1 VRPLELDLEGFRSY
15 RAPTTFDFQDRGL
28 FGIVG
33 PTGAGKSS
41 VLDALIYSL
50 YGRTPQ
56 IGKDTKKLITSG
68 ASTARVRL
76 VFDVDGATWEV
87 LRVLRR
93 EGPSQVILKR
103 LGEGTPDTAGERAVN
118 DRIAGIVGLDFDAFC
133 SSVTLPQ
140 GEFDRFLKATPS
152 DRSKILKRIFRYER
166 VDAMKDLA
174 KQRVAAIDVELKAVQ
189 AELSALP
196 TEPEALLADLEAKR
210 LEREE
215 RVTALRDGAAGFAAA
230 RVVVAAAEEHLK
242 DIARRSEQV
251 GATVA
256 QVPAAAALEAL
267 AADEDA
273 GLARAAAAEAA
284 LEAARR
290 RAEAAEAA
298 AAQREAE
305 LGGEALAQARDLSSR
320 RVRTLAGA
328 AGRRETVAAL
338 KVAAGR
344 AADALEV
351 QKRAAATA
359 EEAAEAA
366 QRELHAARQ
375 SHAAHFLREDLRPG
389 EPCPVC
395 AQEVTV
401 LPEGGPV
408 PAALE
413 TAEKAAA
420 AAARAA
426 KEQAA
431 RGAALLGAASSAFA
445 KLQAAE
451 EEMAAATKELAE
463 LDVALVSLLGAG
475 VEAIAEVARRE
486 SVIGAAVNEAT
497 AARKEAEIAAEA
509 ARAAHRSLEAA
520 AAKRRQL
527 AGELIRISTILGVEG
542 PGIEDEAAILAG
554 AAKRAR
560 DAGAALLEEQARLRR
575 EVLADEAA
583 SRDVL
588 ARLRE
593 RLGLGP
599 RDQIEDALQAASEAV
614 GALGERIEQA
624 RQAIEQQGILEA
636 RIVEIQ
642 ARRGTYQRLVADLT
656 DAKFIAY
663 LLDADRQ
670 RLADVGSEKLFQLT
684 GRYRFDDEGQFHLL
698 DLANDVVRSPDTLS
712 GGETFLASLALALA
726 LAEAVSEG
734 GSRLDCFFLDEG
746 FGSLDAASLDLAI
759 DGVESLAL
767 PGRLIGVI
775 SHVGGVQARLD
786 DLIVLEKANDGST
799 IVIQTEGPIAYP
811 TGSI

>member
-1 VRPLELDLEGFRSY
+1 MRPLELALEGFRSY
-15 RAPTTFDFQDRGL
+15 RTPTTFDFQDRGL

-50 YGRTPQ
+50 YGKTPQ

-68 ASTARVRL
+68 AGTARVRL
-76 VFDVDGATWEV
+76 VFDVDGTSWEV

-103 LGEGTPDTAGERAVN
+103 LGEGTPDMSGERAVN

-140 GEFDRFLKATPS
+140 GEFDRFLKATPT

-174 KQRVAAIDVELKAVQ
+174 KQRVATIDVELKAVQ
-189 AELSALP
+189 AELLALP
-196 TEPEALLADLEAKR
+196 PEPEALLAGLEALR
-210 LEREE
+210 IERDA
-215 RVTALRDGAAGFAAA
+215 RVTALREGAAAFSAAQA
-230 RVVVAAAEEHLK
+230 VVAAAEEHLLE
-242 DIARRSEQV
+242 IARRSELVEKAVTQI
-251 GATVA
+251 
-256 QVPAAAALEAL
+256 PAVSLLEAM
-267 AADEDA
+267 AAEEDS
-273 GLARAAAAEAA
+273 GLARFAAAEAA
-284 LEAARR
+284 LDEARH

-298 AAQREAE
+298 AAHKESE
-305 LGGEALAQARDLSSR
+305 VGGEALALARDLSSR
-320 RVRTLAGA
+320 RVRTVAEA
-328 AGRRETVAAL
+328 AGRREDVARR
-338 KVAAGR
+338 KAAAAR
-344 AADALEV
+344 AAQALEV
-351 QKRAAATA
+351 QKQAAATA
-359 EEAAEAA
+359 EEASAGAQRVLRAA
-366 QRELHAARQ
+366 QEG
-375 SHAAHFLREDLRPG
+375 HAAHLLRAELRPG

-401 LPEGGPV
+401 VPDGGPV
-408 PAALE
+408 PEALDAADQAAT
-413 TAEKAAA
+413 TAVRV
-420 AAARAA
+420 ARDQAA
-426 KEQAA
+426 KAE
-431 RGAALLGAASSAFA
+431 ALLGAASSAFA

-451 EEMAAATKELAE
+451 EEMAAATKEIAE
-463 LDVALVSLLGAG
+463 LDEALARLLGAG
-475 VEAIAEVARRE
+475 VDAAAEVARRE
-486 SVIGAAVNEAT
+486 ALIAEAARDAG
-497 AARKEAEIAAEA
+497 AARKGAEAAAEA
-509 ARAAHRSLEAA
+509 ARAAQRLLETSAG
-520 AAKRRQL
+520 KRRQL
-527 AGELIRISTILGVEG
+527 AAELIRISTILGIEG

-560 DAGAALLEEQARLRR
+560 DAGVAMLGEQARLRA
-575 EVLADEAA
+575 EVVAGEAE

-588 ARLRE
+588 AGLRE
-593 RLGLGP
+593 RLGLGL
-599 RDQIEDALQAASEAV
+599 RERIEDALQAASEAV
-614 GALGERIEQA
+614 GALGQRIEQA
-624 RQAIEQQGILEA
+624 RQAIEQQAVLEV
-636 RIVEIQ
+636 RTVEIQ
-642 ARRGTYQRLVADLT
+642 GRRGVYQRLTVDLT

-670 RLADVGSEKLFQLT
+670 RLASVGSEKLFQLT

-799 IVIQTEGPIAYP
+799 IVVQTEGPIAYP

>member
-1 VRPLELDLEGFRSY
+1 VRPLELALEGFRSY
-15 RAPTTFDFQDRGL
+15 RTPTTFDFQDRGL

-50 YGRTPQ
+50 YGKTPQ

-68 ASTARVRL
+68 AGVARVRL
-76 VFDVDGATWEV
+76 VFDVDGTSWEV

-103 LGEGTPDTAGERAVN
+103 LGEGTPDTSGERAVN
-118 DRIAGIVGLDFDAFC
+118 DRIADIVGLDFDAFC

-140 GEFDRFLKATPS
+140 GEFDRFLKATPT
-152 DRSKILKRIFRYER
+152 DRSRILKRIFRYER
-166 VDAMKDLA
+166 VDAMRDLA
-174 KQRVAAIDVELKAVQ
+174 KQRVAGIDVELKAVQ
-189 AELSALP
+189 AELLALP
-196 TEPEALLADLEAKR
+196 PEPEALLAHLEAQR
-210 LEREE
+210 IDRDA
-215 RVTALRDGAAGFAAA
+215 RVNALREGVAAFSAAQA
-230 RVVVAAAEEHLK
+230 VVAAAEEHLLE
-242 DIARRSEQV
+242 IARRSELV
-251 GATVA
+251 ERTVT
-256 QVPAAAALEAL
+256 QIPAVSVLEAL
-267 AADEDA
+267 AAEEDS
-273 GLARAAAAEAA
+273 GLARSAAAEAG
-284 LEAARR
+284 LEEARH

-298 AAQREAE
+298 AAQRESE
-305 LGGEALAQARDLSSR
+305 VGGEALATARDLSSR
-320 RVRTLAGA
+320 RVRTVVEA
-328 AGRRETVAAL
+328 AGRREDVARR
-338 KVAAGR
+338 KAAAAR
-344 AADALEV
+344 AAQALEA
-351 QKRAAATA
+351 QERAAATA
-359 EEAAEAA
+359 EAAAAAA
-366 QRELHAARQ
+366 QRVLRAAQ
-375 SHAAHFLREDLRPG
+375 EGHAAHLLRAELRPG
-389 EPCPVC
+389 QPCPVC

-401 LPEGGPV
+401 VPDGGPV
-408 PAALE
+408 PEALDAA
-413 TAEKAAA
+413 
-420 AAARAA
+420 
-426 KEQAA
+426 EQAA
-431 RGAALLGAASSAFA
+431 TTAVRVAREQAAEAAALLGAASSAFA

-451 EEMAAATKELAE
+451 EEMAAATKELLE
-463 LDVALVSLLGAG
+463 LDEALARLLGSG
-475 VEAIAEVARRE
+475 VEAAAEVARRE
-486 SVIGAAVNEAT
+486 ALIASAARDAA
-497 AARKEAEIAAEA
+497 AARKRADVAAQ
-509 ARAAHRSLEAA
+509 AAHAAQRLLETSAR
-520 AAKRRQL
+520 KRRQL

-542 PGIEDEAAILAG
+542 PGTEDEAGSLAG

-560 DAGAALLEEQARLRR
+560 DAGVAMLEEQARLRR
-575 EVLADEAA
+575 EVLADEAE

-588 ARLRE
+588 AGLRE

-599 RDQIEDALQAASEAV
+599 RERIEDALQAASEAV
-614 GALGERIEQA
+614 GALGQRIEQA
-624 RQAIEQQGILEA
+624 RRAIEQQAILEA
-636 RIVEIQ
+636 RTVEIQ
-642 ARRGTYQRLVADLT
+642 GRRSVYQRLAADLT

-670 RLADVGSEKLFQLT
+670 RLASVGSEKLFQLT

-726 LAEAVSEG
+726 LAEAVAEG

-799 IVIQTEGPIAYP
+799 VVVQTEGPIAYP